1 MYEPNNSKFLLEP
14 TPRLAGNTVNSIT
27 QLGALLVCRYC
38 AYVKAKTWKFEK
50 QANNQA
56 DSRHNVGGQVCGPWN
71 PYFLS
76 PSKGGPNGTAIQKL
90 SAGAAAE
97 SQHPD
102 SIHQEGIIP
111 KVAISSHCLLNDT
124 TTRLVICATEC

>member
-1 MYEPNNSKFLLEP
+1 MQIYMY
-14 TPRLAGNTVNSIT
+14 
-27 QLGALLVCRYC
+27 
-38 AYVKAKTWKFEK
+38 YVKAIPWKFEK
-50 QANNQA
+50 QAKNQA

-71 PYFLS
+71 PYFSLSLEGRPQWHSHPEANRSELS
-76 PSKGGPNGTAIQKL
+76 P
-90 SAGAAAE
+90 AAAE